1 MPGTVEG
8 GRKAAETNKKRYGE
22 GFYKKIGFAGGKKSR
37 NGGFKASPE
46 LASLAGQMGGLLS
59 RKNGRDISPEAIIEA
74 EKIRQ
79 KIEELKNK

>member
-1 MPGTVEG
+1 MPGTAEG

-37 NGGFKASPE
+37 NGGFAANPE

-59 RKNGRDISPEAIIEA
+59 RKNGRDISPEAVAEA
-74 EKIRQ
+74 EKIRETIKKQ
-79 KIEELKNK
+79 KG